1 MSMPAPPDH
10 LHAVPKPEPEPNT
23 DPAGLPQFDLFGL
36 ETPAPPPQS
45 ESAPAEHGA
54 ALYIDADNQSPQ
66 LATPLLNALTDNLKV
81 PITRVTIAGNNAG
94 KQIDQ
99 WYIRLSDADPD
110 LDIHV
115 LDVPTRK
122 DAADIALILELGA
135 NLERAIRE
143 QQLLIVMSRDEI
155 LIGAA
160 EQAKARGARVMLAY
174 ADSSIPS
181 AGNAELT
188 TLLLPT
194 VTKPQPNKPP
204 AATPKPTQ
212 AKTADKMSTTVPKV
226 DKNSV
231 TSVLAGLREM
241 CPEQPGGG
249 YQSTHVGQALHKFGF
264 DAKARKQFLTQVP
277 NLGTRGKA
285 QNKVLLF

>member
-10 LHAVPKPEPEPNT
+10 LHAVPEPEPDT

-36 ETPAPPPQS
+36 EIPASPPQRD
-45 ESAPAEHGA
+45 SAPTKHGA
-54 ALYIDADNQSPQ
+54 ALYIDADNQSAQ
-66 LATPLLNALTDNLKV
+66 LVTPLLNALTDNLKV

-99 WYIRLSDADPD
+99 WRTRLSAADPD
-110 LDIHV
+110 LDVHI

-135 NLERAIRE
+135 SLEWAIHQ
-143 QQLLIVMSRDEI
+143 QQLLIIMSRDEI

-174 ADSSIPS
+174 ADSRIPS
-181 AGNAELT
+181 SGNAELT

-194 VTKPQPNKPP
+194 VTKPQANKPP
-204 AATPKPTQ
+204 AALPKPTQ
-212 AKTADKMSTTVPKV
+212 AITADKMSTTVPKV
-226 DKNSV
+226 DKSSV
-231 TSVLAGLREM
+231 NSVLAGLRQM

-249 YQSTHVGQALHKFGF
+249 YQSTHVGQALQKFGF
-264 DAKARKQFLTQVP
+264 DAKARKTFLASVP